1 MFTVFIIGNMASG
14 KSYASHV
21 LESKGAYRID
31 LDELAKSLYVP
42 ASPIVDE
49 LCQAFGFEILDD
61 EGGIDV
67 AALSSRAFLSPDSVA
82 TLNAIVHPAVLDQLA
97 LRLLP
102 VQCCSVLVPQ
112 YELTCVEI
120 SVPAACTEAFALADE
135 VLAVTAPLES
145 RCVRAVQRGMDRDE
159 FLRRSEF
166 QPSESSV
173 CALADTVIENTGTKD
188 DLERQLAI
196 WLQARGLFC
205 GAVGASA

>member
-1 MFTVFIIGNMASG
+1 MASG

-21 LESKGAYRID
+21 LESKGAHRID

-42 ASPIVDE
+42 GSPIVDE

-67 AALSSRAFLSPDSVA
+67 AALSSRAFSSPDLVA

-102 VQCCSVLVPQ
+102 AQCCSVLVPQ

-120 SVPAACTEAFALADE
+120 SVPAACAEAFALADE

-145 RCVRAVQRGMDRDE
+145 RCERAVQRGMDRDE

-166 QPSESSV
+166 QLDESSV

-188 DLERQLAI
+188 DLERQLTS
-196 WLQARGLFC
+196 WLQARGLLC
-205 GAVGASA
+205 GAAGASA